1 MEEMWNEIN
10 ILKERLKASEDNNNR
25 LSRKSEYQQKELDDL
40 THIIN
45 DVNLIKV
52 CEMLK
57 QR

>member
-1 MEEMWNEIN
+1 MDELWNEIN
-10 ILKERLKASEDNNNR
+10 ILKERLKLSEDNNNR
-25 LSRKSEYQQKELDDL
+25 LSRKSEYQQREIEDL

-52 CEMLK
+52 CELLK